1 MSKCKTETVTIDRVV
16 SKPEI
21 PFHPTIPNV
30 ALDFDQAIGLPVGDK
45 MAVFIPA
52 YGICGPCT
60 DRGDLLRSPK
70 TMGAI
75 INCAREVWVVGS
87 EPTLGNAFGI
97 LVNTEK
103 GKCVMS
109 GQGTVSNEDGARGG
123 RGSVMKFTVG
133 TVYDN
138 VGAQKRTVSGGGSV
152 SDGGWEVHAEVT
164 WTF

>member
-1 MSKCKTETVTIDRVV
+1 MCKTETITTDRVIP
-16 SKPEI
+16 KPEI

-30 ALDFDQAIGLPVGDK
+30 VLDFDQAFGIPMGDK

-52 YGICGPCT
+52 HGISGPCA
-60 DRGDLLRSPK
+60 DRGDLLRAPR
-70 TMGAI
+70 TMGGM
-75 INCAREVWVVGS
+75 INCVKEVWVVQT

-97 LVNTEK
+97 LITTEK

-109 GQGTVSNEDGARGG
+109 GQGTVTNEDGARGG
-123 RGSVMKFTVG
+123 KGSVVKFTVG

-138 VGAQKRTVSGGGSV
+138 VGAQKRTVSAGGSG
-152 SDGGWEVHAEVT
+152 SNTGWEVHAEAT